1 MLHINFAN
9 VERAISA
16 IVIACAATFGRA
28 VSAFAH
34 LHSVL
39 GSGHALRWF
48 TTWDNTALVT
58 KRAVPVVVTG
68 ASQRL
73 QESMSCDLGLRL
85 CHPRVPRSLR

>member
-16 IVIACAATFGRA
+16 IAIACAATFGRA

-48 TTWDNTALVT
+48 TTWDHTALVT

-73 QESMSCDLGLRL
+73 QESMSCDLGLRM
-85 CHPRVPRSLR
+85 CRPRVPKSLG